1 MRAARLLV
9 AICATATIATA
20 ANAQGIDWQKVDA
33 ALGRSAAVTGDVH
46 RYGFPRTD
54 LQVTV
59 DGVAIRPAF
68 ALGGWAA
75 FKPMGNMAMVM
86 GDLVLLGSEINP
98 VISKLKEGGLDV
110 TAIHNHLLRAEPMT
124 YYMHIGGHGDPEKM
138 ATALKAALSVSKTPM
153 TAPAAGTP
161 PAIDLNT
168 SQIDEILGAKGNNN
182 GGVYAVGIPRR
193 DAITES
199 SMQVAPAGPMGVATA
214 INFQPTGGGKAAIT
228 GDFVLVASEV
238 NPVIAELRKNGIEV
252 TAIHSHM
259 LDEQPR
265 LIFMH
270 FWANDDA
277 LKLARGLRA
286 ALDKTARATN

>member
-277 LKLARGLRA
+277 MKLARGLRA

>member
-20 ANAQGIDWQKVDA
+20 ANAQSIDWQKVDA

-59 DGVAIRPAF
+59 DGVAIRPSF

-98 VISKLKEGGLDV
+98 VISKLKEGGLEV

-124 YYMHIGGHGDPEKM
+124 FYMHIGGHGDPEKM
-138 ATALKAALSVSKTPM
+138 ATALKAALGASKTPL
-153 TAPAAGTP
+153 TAPAAATP
-161 PAIDLNT
+161 PAIDLDTNQLD
-168 SQIDEILGAKGNNN
+168 QIIGAKGTNN
-182 GGVYAVGIPRR
+182 GGVYAFGVPRR
-193 DAITES
+193 DAITEGG
-199 SMQVAPAGPMGVATA
+199 MQVAPAGPTGVATA

-228 GDFVLVASEV
+228 GDFVLIGAEV
-238 NPVIAELRKNGIEV
+238 NPVIRALRDNGIAI
-252 TAIHSHM
+252 TALHSHM
-259 LDEQPR
+259 LTDSPH
-265 LIFMH
+265 LFFMH
-270 FWANDDA
+270 YWANDDA
-277 LKLARGLRA
+277 LKLAHGLRA
-286 ALDKTARATN
+286 ALDKMNVT

>member
-98 VISKLKEGGLDV
+98 VISKLKEGGLEV

-238 NPVIAELRKNGIEV
+238 NTVIAELRKNGIEV